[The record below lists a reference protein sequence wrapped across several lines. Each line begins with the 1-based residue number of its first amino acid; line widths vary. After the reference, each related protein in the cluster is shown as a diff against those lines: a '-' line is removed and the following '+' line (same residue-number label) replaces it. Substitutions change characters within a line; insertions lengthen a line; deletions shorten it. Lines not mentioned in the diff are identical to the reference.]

1 MVSCFEAFFYCLF
14 MILENILQV
23 THHMK
28 KSMIYLAIAYI
39 LKIVLQLPLTLAL
52 GVYDPVVATT
62 IAFVIMSHFAFR
74 LINKQFEIVDKE
86 MGKKLIRILID
97 GIVMLVVVVVA
108 NFLLVKVISDAT
120 KVGAIIVIAICGILG
135 ILVYGFL
142 SYKDGSL
149 KILI

>member
-1 MVSCFEAFFYCLF
+1 

-52 GVYDPVVATT
+52 GAYDPVVATT

-74 LINKQFEIVDKE
+74 LINKQFEIVDKG

-149 KILI
+149 KILKDIRDTKIY

>member
-1 MVSCFEAFFYCLF
+1 
-14 MILENILQV
+14 
-23 THHMK
+23 MK

-149 KILI
+149 KILKDIRDTKIY

>member
-1 MVSCFEAFFYCLF
+1 

>member
-1 MVSCFEAFFYCLF
+1 

-28 KSMIYLAIAYI
+28 KSMIYLAIVYI

-149 KILI
+149 KILKDIRDTKIY